1 MGICDSQFGGRITLQ
16 IGALRVKPTEAD
28 IKLKTS
34 HVSVEAK
41 ANQDGSACYMVKPML
56 VSAEITF
63 RRPAGINWTPTMLL
77 CAVNATIVAE
87 DNGRTHLFTNTR
99 MTGDPEENL
108 SNGEISGLKLEGGQY
123 SSLSA

>member
-16 IGALRVKPTEAD
+16 IGALRVRPTEAD

-34 HVSVEAK
+34 QVSVEAK

-56 VSAEITF
+56 VAAEITF

-77 CAVNATIVAE
+77 CAVNATIVEE
-87 DNGRTHLFTNTR
+87 DSSRTHLFTGAR
-99 MTGDPEENL
+99 ITGKPTVNL
-108 SNGEISGLKLEGGQY
+108 SSGEVSGLKIEGSRY
-123 SSLSA
+123 HVV